1 MTRLLQLLAPA
12 VLALLAACA
21 PPHKKDTPPIIPA
34 IQPGY
39 EAVQDGDF
47 LIPGVETRLFL
58 PGMERS
64 LVPYNGDEAA
74 GTIVVDTFAR
84 KLYHVMDGGM
94 AERYAIAVGR
104 EGLSFRGEGV
114 IGRKEEWPSWQP
126 TSNMVKTRPD
136 LYAAFAAGLPGG
148 LDNPLGARAM
158 YLFRGGADSHFRI
171 HGTIDNASIGHATSA
186 GCIRLFNQDALDLYD
201 KVEIGTKVKV
211 RTLEQSVALEGP
223 YMDDAYGRAVPD
235 TPENQVQK
243 LIDAEKIAAQEAANP
258 ELAAFDAAARAE
270 EEAAKRQAGGN

>member
-148 LDNPLGARAM
+148 HIDQHFTRSARRHGEWRETQRVEVAALAGFEPERHCGIERLDR
-158 YLFRGGADSHFRI
+158 
-171 HGTIDNASIGHATSA
+171 
-186 GCIRLFNQDALDLYD
+186 
-201 KVEIGTKVKV
+201 K
-211 RTLEQSVALEGP
+211 SV
-223 YMDDAYGRAVPD
+223 V
-235 TPENQVQK
+235 
-243 LIDAEKIAAQEAANP
+243 
-258 ELAAFDAAARAE
+258 
-270 EEAAKRQAGGN
+270 